1 MNSNE
6 KMDFPNGVVAV
17 FAKTPRRGA
26 VKTRLQPL
34 LGEDGALSLHKSLI
48 QFVFN
53 NLEAAGLCPVEFW
66 VAVGD
71 GTLEGD
77 SLHEDVFTS
86 ICNIRNIFEQ
96 AAGDLGARMAGCARQ
111 VLQRAEYVVLVG
123 ADCPSVDADY
133 LRCALGHL
141 EAGADIVIGPAEDGG
156 YVLLGLRGVP
166 DCLFAE
172 MPWGTA
178 DVLET
183 TRARLRADGLGWI
196 ELEPRWDVDR
206 PEDLPRWEALR
217 RSAAEREG
225 GGGVAV
231 G

>member
-1 MNSNE
+1 MNSKE
-6 KMDFPNGVVAV
+6 KMEFPRGVVAV

-34 LGEDGALSLHKSLI
+34 LGEEGALSLHKSLI
-48 QFVFN
+48 QFVFST
-53 NLEAAGLCPVEFW
+53 LDAAALCPLELW

-77 SLHEDVFTS
+77 SLHEDVFVS
-86 ICNIRNIFEQ
+86 ICNIKNIISQTE
-96 AAGDLGARMAGCARQ
+96 GDLGMRMATCAHQ
-111 VLQRAEYVVLVG
+111 VLQRADYVVLVG

-133 LRCALGHL
+133 LRRALAHL

-156 YVLLGLRGVP
+156 YVLLGLRCVP
-166 DCLFAE
+166 DCLFTQ

-178 DVLET
+178 EVMAT
-183 TRARLRADGLGWI
+183 TRARLLAEGREWV

-217 RSAAEREG
+217 PVLPSAGRSRSD
-225 GGGVAV
+225 
-231 G
+231 